1 MNDFGMFT
9 DLGNRVV
16 KNIIDNAIERKQ
28 SWKEVMDSLIDLGEN
43 ELNGNKRFEEATD
56 TVVRGNVFDAL
67 VQANI
72 IDEDEPFYI

>member
-28 SWKEVMDSLIDLGEN
+28 SWKEVMDALIDLGEN

-56 TVVRGNVFDAL
+56 TVVRENVFNAIGYGD
-67 VQANI
+67 
-72 IDEDEPFYI
+72 DTPFYI

>member
-9 DLGNRVV
+9 DLGNRAV

-28 SWKEVMDSLIDLGEN
+28 SWKEVMDALIDLGEN

-56 TVVRGNVFDAL
+56 TVVRENVFNAIGYGD
-67 VQANI
+67 
-72 IDEDEPFYI
+72 DTPFYI

>member
-28 SWKEVMDSLIDLGEN
+28 SWKEVMDALIDLGEN

-56 TVVRGNVFDAL
+56 TVVRENVFVAIGYGD
-67 VQANI
+67 
-72 IDEDEPFYI
+72 DTPFYI